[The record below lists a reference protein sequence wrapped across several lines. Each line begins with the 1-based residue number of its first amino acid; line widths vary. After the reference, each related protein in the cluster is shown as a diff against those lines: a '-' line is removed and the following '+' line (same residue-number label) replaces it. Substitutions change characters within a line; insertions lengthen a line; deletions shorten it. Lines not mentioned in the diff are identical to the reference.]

1 MRLLAFLALF
11 RPVRDQTPELRLSH
25 VHQHK
30 NHWHQHQRQQGQKQF
45 ETVQTA
51 ANELLATLTFAPE
64 TPGMWFN
71 ACSTWA
77 THDAQ
82 VMPATPKLSLD
93 VGAESND
100 K

>member
-1 MRLLAFLALF
+1 
-11 RPVRDQTPELRLSH
+11 
-25 VHQHK
+25 
-30 NHWHQHQRQQGQKQF
+30 
-45 ETVQTA
+45 
-51 ANELLATLTFAPE
+51 
-64 TPGMWFN
+64 MWFN

-82 VMPATPKLSLD
+82 VMPATPKLILD